1 MMVKKTIKY
10 IAYFILSIVAA
21 VNLFIL
27 LSGRYYLYSGIAKTY
42 LIGKMGPGIYD
53 LDVFPV
59 NKIPKS
65 TKENKLQVNF
75 SKASITDKEEQY
87 LNEIDTRAFLIF
99 QNDTLIHEQYWGD
112 HSIDEVSNEGWVLFE
127 DKVFFRI
134 RFMHLSRLIISVLVM
149 GFIESKIIFLASL
162 TELVF
167 IS

>member
-1 MMVKKTIKY
+1 MVKKTIKY
-10 IAYFILSIVAA
+10 ILYFILSIIVA

-65 TKENKLQVNF
+65 TKEKKLKVNL
-75 SKASITDKEEQY
+75 SKSSITDKEEQY
-87 LNEIDTRAFLIF
+87 LNEIDTRAFLVF

-112 HSIDEVSNEGWVLFE
+112 HSIDEVSNSFSASKTVIGLLIGIAIGEGKIPSVDE
-127 DKVFFRI
+127 P
-134 RFMHLSRLIISVLVM
+134 LSTYIPE
-149 GFIESKIIFLASL
+149 F
-162 TELVF
+162 
-167 IS
+167 